1 MSDIPENQNMNDNAS
16 AAGTAGAGRPW
27 QWLRGLFGSRPGENS
42 VRDAIEELIEEPAT
56 EAAAI
61 DPDEGVLIA
70 NILKLHGLTAEDV
83 MIPRSD
89 IVAVDESAEL
99 LAVADL
105 MSEAAHSRLPL
116 YRGQLDE
123 VVGFVHM

>member
-16 AAGTAGAGRPW
+16 AAGKAGAERPW
-27 QWLRGLFGSRPGENS
+27 QWLRGLFGSRPVENS

-116 YRGQLDE
+116 YLSLI
-123 VVGFVHM
+123 HI